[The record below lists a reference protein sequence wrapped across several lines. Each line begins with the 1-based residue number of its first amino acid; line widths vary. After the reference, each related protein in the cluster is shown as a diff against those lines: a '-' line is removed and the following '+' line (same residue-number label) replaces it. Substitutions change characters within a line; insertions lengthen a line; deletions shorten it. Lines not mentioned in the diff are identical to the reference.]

1 MGELSAAYR
10 VVANKVYSSYLTL
23 KVLGTR
29 HEKIKNIMTNMNQKY
44 ETLVAM
50 MAQISGIKKK
60 GKNKQAERS
69 APKTM
74 SGGPREWLRKARKY
88 FRLHQVA
95 EELKVGIA
103 EMYLKGKVDIWF
115 LGLAAFHSNT
125 G

>member
-1 MGELSAAYR
+1 MSQKGSKTQEEHLRKVDREMGELSAAYR
-10 VVANKVYSSYLTL
+10 VVANKVDSSYLTL

-74 SGGPREWLRKARKY
+74 SGGFGSNR
-88 FRLHQVA
+88 
-95 EELKVGIA
+95 VGA
-103 EMYLKGKVDIWF
+103 P
-115 LGLAAFHSNT
+115 
-125 G
+125 